1 MYVKRITL
9 QTSAYN
15 EMIVLTP
22 QVEET
27 VTESGVKNGM
37 VTVLTK
43 HTTTGITVN
52 EALECLE
59 SDIQIALSLFAPEDR
74 PYSHARML
82 RDYGST
88 AGNPT
93 GHLKAM
99 LTGNHC
105 HFLIRDGR
113 LDRGGAQDVYFCEFD
128 GPRNRKC
135 YVKIMEGQDGVR
147 LL

>member
-1 MYVKRITL
+1 MFVKTIRVLTKR
-9 QTSAYN
+9 YN
-15 EMIVLTP
+15 EFDVITP
-22 QVEET
+22 QVEEIAAQ
-27 VTESGVKNGM
+27 SGVRNGL

-59 SDIQIALSLFAPEDR
+59 SDIETALSLFAPEDR

-93 GHLKAM
+93 GHLKA
-99 LTGNHC
+99 LVTGNHC
-105 HFLIRDGR
+105 HFLLQEGK
-113 LDRGGAQDVYFCEFD
+113 LVRGGAQDVYFCEFD
-128 GPRNRKC
+128 GPAQRNIL
-135 YVKIMEGQDGVR
+135 VIVEESE
-147 LL
+147 

>member
-1 MYVKRITL
+1 MYIKSIAL

-22 QVEET
+22 QVEEI
-27 VTESGVKNGM
+27 VSESGVKNGM

-59 SDIQIALSLFAPEDR
+59 SDIQTALSLFAPEDR

-128 GPRNRKC
+128 GPAQRTILII
-135 YVKIMEGQDGVR
+135 VEEHAV
-147 LL
+147 L

>member
-1 MYVKRITL
+1 MFVKTIRILTKQYVELDVI
-9 QTSAYN
+9 
-15 EMIVLTP
+15 TP
-22 QVEET
+22 QVEQI
-27 VTESGVKNGM
+27 VAESGIRDGM
-37 VTVLTK
+37 VTVMTK

-59 SDIQIALSLFAPEDR
+59 SDIETALSLFAPEDR

-93 GHLKAM
+93 GHLKAL

-105 HFLIRDGR
+105 HFVIRDGEI
-113 LDRGGAQDVYFCEFD
+113 LRGGAQDVYFCEYD
-128 GPRNRKC
+128 GPASRNIL
-135 YVKIMEGQDGVR
+135 VMVEGK
-147 LL
+147 

>member
-1 MYVKRITL
+1 MFARTIQLRTKT
-9 QTSAYN
+9 YN
-15 EMIVLTP
+15 EMIVLTSH
-22 QVEET
+22 VERIIA
-27 VTESGVKNGM
+27 ESNIRDGM
-37 VTVLTK
+37 VTVITK

-59 SDIQIALSLFAPEDR
+59 SDIQTALSLFAPEDR

-105 HFLIRDGR
+105 HFMIQNGEMV
-113 LDRGGAQDVYFCEFD
+113 RGGAQDIYFCEFD
-128 GPRNRKC
+128 GPAQRT
-135 YVKIMEGQDGVR
+135 VLVLVEGW
-147 LL
+147 

>member
-1 MYVKRITL
+1 MFVKTIRILTKR
-9 QTSAYN
+9 YN
-15 EMIVLTP
+15 EFDVITP
-22 QVEET
+22 QVEEIAAQ
-27 VTESGVKNGM
+27 SGVRNGL

-59 SDIQIALSLFAPEDR
+59 SDIEIALSLFAPEDR

-93 GHLKAM
+93 GHLKA
-99 LTGNHC
+99 LVTGNHC
-105 HFLIRDGR
+105 HFLLQEGK
-113 LDRGGAQDVYFCEFD
+113 LVRGGAQDVYFCEFD
-128 GPRNRKC
+128 GPAQRNIL
-135 YVKIMEGQDGVR
+135 VIVEESE
-147 LL
+147 